1 VARIVYIDDEEA
13 LREIVAEILSGV
25 GHEIVLAGTGPT
37 GLSSSSKDP
46 DSASR

>member
-25 GHEIVLAGTGPT
+25 GHEVVPI
-37 GLSSSSKDP
+37 
-46 DSASR
+46 R